1 MRKKD
6 FYKMIKLKSLLNEEQ
21 PFKGRVTPDIAK
33 QIAKA
38 MVARGSK
45 DKMTYDFDL
54 VAAGRY
60 TDGMSKTFRIDD
72 ILKALGANSA
82 SDFSDSVYLD
92 GTDIVLGDKT
102 IGKWRGMSKGD
113 FFKLL
118 KKKGLIRF

>member
-1 MRKKD
+1 MKN
-6 FYKMIKLKSLLNEEQ
+6 LKEQYTRFFGSLNEAQ
-21 PFKGRVTPDIAK
+21 DFKGRITPDIARN
-33 QIAKA
+33 IAKA

-54 VAAGRY
+54 VAAGRF
-60 TDGMSKTFRIDD
+60 TDGMSKTFQIGD
-72 ILKALGANSA
+72 ILTALGANSA
-82 SDFSDSVYLD
+82 SDYSDSVYLD

-118 KKKGLIRF
+118 KKKRVIRF

>member
-1 MRKKD
+1 M
-6 FYKMIKLKSLLNEEQ
+6 KSLKEQYERFFGFLNEEQ

-33 QIAKA
+33 QIAKM

-54 VAAGRY
+54 VAAGRF
-60 TDGMSKTFRIDD
+60 TDGMSKTFQIDD

-82 SDFSDSVYLD
+82 SDYSDSVYLD

-102 IGKWRGMSKGD
+102 IGKWRNMSKGD

-118 KKKGLIRF
+118 KKKGVIRF

>member
-1 MRKKD
+1 MKN
-6 FYKMIKLKSLLNEEQ
+6 LKEQYERFFGALNEEQ

-60 TDGMSKTFRIDD
+60 TDGMSKTFQIGD

-118 KKKGLIRF
+118 KKKRIIRF

>member
-1 MRKKD
+1 MKN
-6 FYKMIKLKSLLNEEQ
+6 LKEQYERFFGSLNEEQ
-21 PFKGRVTPDIAK
+21 PVKGRVTPDIAK

-60 TDGMSKTFRIDD
+60 TNGMSKTFQIGD
-72 ILKALGANSA
+72 ILTALGANSA
-82 SDFSDSVYLD
+82 SDYSDSVYLD

-118 KKKGLIRF
+118 KKKRVIRF

>member
-1 MRKKD
+1 MKN
-6 FYKMIKLKSLLNEEQ
+6 LKEQYERFFGSLNEAQ
-21 PFKGRVTPDIAK
+21 DFKGRVTPDIAR

-38 MVARGSK
+38 MVSRGSK

-54 VAAGRY
+54 VVAGRF
-60 TDGMSKTFRIDD
+60 TNGMSKTFQMGD
-72 ILKALGANSA
+72 ILTALGLNSA
-82 SDFSDSVYLD
+82 SDYSDSVYLD

-118 KKKGLIRF
+118 KKKRLIRF

>member
-1 MRKKD
+1 MKN
-6 FYKMIKLKSLLNEEQ
+6 LKEQYERFFGSLNEAQ
-21 PFKGRVTPDIAK
+21 DFKGRVTPDISR

-38 MVARGSK
+38 MVARGNK

-54 VAAGRY
+54 VVAGRY
-60 TDGMSKTFRIDD
+60 TNGMSKTFQMGD
-72 ILKALGANSA
+72 ILTALGLNSA
-82 SDFSDSVYLD
+82 SDYSDSVYLD

-118 KKKGLIRF
+118 KKKRLIRF

>member
-1 MRKKD
+1 MKN
-6 FYKMIKLKSLLNEEQ
+6 LKEQYERFFGSLNEEQ
-21 PFKGRVTPDIAK
+21 PFKGRITPDIAR

-38 MVARGSK
+38 MVSRGSK

-54 VAAGRY
+54 VVAGRF
-60 TDGMSKTFRIDD
+60 TNGMSKTFQMGD
-72 ILKALGANSA
+72 ILTALGLNSA
-82 SDFSDSVYLD
+82 SDYSDSVYLD

-118 KKKGLIRF
+118 KKKRLIRF

>member
-1 MRKKD
+1 MKN
-6 FYKMIKLKSLLNEEQ
+6 LKEQYERFFGALNEEQ

-45 DKMTYDFDL
+45 DKMTYDLDL

-60 TDGMSKTFRIDD
+60 TDGMSKTFQIGD

-118 KKKGLIRF
+118 KKKRIIRF

>member
-1 MRKKD
+1 
-6 FYKMIKLKSLLNEEQ
+6 MIKLKSLLNEEQ

-33 QIAKA
+33 QIIKA

-45 DKMTYDFDL
+45 EKMTYDFDL

-82 SDFSDSVYLD
+82 SDYSDSVYLD

-102 IGKWRGMSKGD
+102 IGKWRNMSKGD

-118 KKKGLIRF
+118 KKKGIIRF

>member
-1 MRKKD
+1 MKN
-6 FYKMIKLKSLLNEEQ
+6 LKEQYERYFGKLNEEQ

>member
-1 MRKKD
+1 MKN
-6 FYKMIKLKSLLNEEQ
+6 LKEQYERFFGSLNEEQ

-33 QIAKA
+33 QIAK
-38 MVARGSK
+38 MMIARGSK

-54 VAAGRY
+54 VAAGRF
-60 TDGMSKTFRIDD
+60 TDGMSKTFQIDD

-82 SDFSDSVYLD
+82 SDYSDSVYLD

-102 IGKWRGMSKGD
+102 IGKWRNMSKGD

-118 KKKGLIRF
+118 KKKGIIRF

>member
-1 MRKKD
+1 
-6 FYKMIKLKSLLNEEQ
+6 MIKLKSLLNEEQ
-21 PFKGRVTPDIAK
+21 PFKGRVTPDIAR

-102 IGKWRGMSKGD
+102 IGKWRNMSKGD

-118 KKKGLIRF
+118 KKKGIIRF

>member
-1 MRKKD
+1 
-6 FYKMIKLKSLLNEEQ
+6 MIKLKSLLNEEQ

-54 VAAGRY
+54 VAAGRF
-60 TDGMSKTFRIDD
+60 TDGMSKTFEISDL
-72 ILKALGANSA
+72 LKAMGIDMSGMDAI
-82 SDFSDSVYLD
+82 YLD
-92 GTDIVLGDKT
+92 GTDIVHGDKT

>member
-1 MRKKD
+1 MKN
-6 FYKMIKLKSLLNEEQ
+6 LKEQYERFFGSLNEAQ
-21 PFKGRVTPDIAK
+21 DFKGRVTPDIAR

-38 MVARGSK
+38 MVSRGSK

-54 VAAGRY
+54 VTAGRF
-60 TDGMSKTFRIDD
+60 TNGMSKTFQMGD
-72 ILKALGANSA
+72 ILTALGLNSA
-82 SDFSDSVYLD
+82 SDYSDSVYLD

-118 KKKGLIRF
+118 KKKRLIRF

>member
-1 MRKKD
+1 MKN
-6 FYKMIKLKSLLNEEQ
+6 LKEQYERFFGALNEEQ

-45 DKMTYDFDL
+45 EKMTYDFDL

-60 TDGMSKTFRIDD
+60 TNGMSKTFQIGD

-118 KKKGLIRF
+118 KKKRVIRF

>member
-1 MRKKD
+1 MKN
-6 FYKMIKLKSLLNEEQ
+6 LKEQYERFFGSLNEEQ
-21 PFKGRVTPDIAK
+21 PFKGRVTPDIAR

-38 MVARGSK
+38 MVARGNK

-54 VAAGRY
+54 VVAGRY
-60 TDGMSKTFRIDD
+60 TNGMSKTFQMGD
-72 ILKALGANSA
+72 ILTALGLNSA
-82 SDFSDSVYLD
+82 SDYSDSVYLD

>member
-1 MRKKD
+1 
-6 FYKMIKLKSLLNEEQ
+6 MIKLKSLLNEEQ
-21 PFKGRVTPDIAK
+21 PFKGRVTPNIAK

-45 DKMTYDFDL
+45 EKMTYDFDL

-60 TDGMSKTFRIDD
+60 TNGMSKTFEIGD

-118 KKKGLIRF
+118 KKKRVIRF

>member
-1 MRKKD
+1 MKN
-6 FYKMIKLKSLLNEEQ
+6 LKEQYERFFGSLNEEQ

-54 VAAGRY
+54 VAAGRF
-60 TDGMSKTFRIDD
+60 TDGMSKTFEISDL
-72 ILKALGANSA
+72 LKAMGIDMSGMDAI
-82 SDFSDSVYLD
+82 YLD
-92 GTDIVLGDKT
+92 GTDIVHGDKT

-118 KKKGLIRF
+118 KKKRIIRF

>member
-1 MRKKD
+1 VKNLKEQ
-6 FYKMIKLKSLLNEEQ
+6 YKRFFGELKLNEEQ
-21 PFKGRVTPDIAK
+21 PFKGRVTPDMAR
-33 QIAKA
+33 QIAKM

-54 VAAGRY
+54 VAAGRF
-60 TDGMSKTFRIDD
+60 TDGMSKTFEISDL
-72 ILKALGANSA
+72 LKAMGIDMSGMDAI
-82 SDFSDSVYLD
+82 YLD
-92 GTDIVLGDKT
+92 GTDIVHGDKT

>member
-1 MRKKD
+1 MKN
-6 FYKMIKLKSLLNEEQ
+6 LKEQYERFFGSLNEAQ
-21 PFKGRVTPDIAK
+21 DFKGRVTPDIAR

-38 MVARGSK
+38 MVSRGSK

-54 VAAGRY
+54 VVAGRF
-60 TDGMSKTFRIDD
+60 TNGMSKTFQMGD
-72 ILKALGANSA
+72 ILTALGANSA

-118 KKKGLIRF
+118 KKKRLIRF

>member
-1 MRKKD
+1 MKN
-6 FYKMIKLKSLLNEEQ
+6 LKEQYERFFGSLNEEQ
-21 PFKGRVTPDIAK
+21 PFKGRVTPDIAR

-38 MVARGSK
+38 MVSRGSK

-54 VAAGRY
+54 VVAGRF
-60 TDGMSKTFRIDD
+60 TNGMSKTFQMGD
-72 ILKALGANSA
+72 ILTALGLNSA
-82 SDFSDSVYLD
+82 SDYSDSVYLD

-118 KKKGLIRF
+118 KKRRLIRF

>member
-1 MRKKD
+1 MKN
-6 FYKMIKLKSLLNEEQ
+6 LKEQYSRFFGPLNEEQ
-21 PFKGRVTPDIAK
+21 PFKGRMTPDIAR
-33 QIAKA
+33 QIIKA

-54 VAAGRY
+54 VAAGRF
-60 TDGMSKTFRIDD
+60 TDGMSKTFEITDMLVSLGIDMR
-72 ILKALGANSA
+72 G
-82 SDFSDSVYLD
+82 SDAVYLD
-92 GTDIVLGDKT
+92 GTDIVHGDKT

>member
-1 MRKKD
+1 MKN
-6 FYKMIKLKSLLNEEQ
+6 LKEQYERFFGALNEEQ

-54 VAAGRY
+54 VAAGRF
-60 TDGMSKTFRIDD
+60 TNGMSKTFQIDD

-118 KKKGLIRF
+118 KKKRIIRF

>member
-1 MRKKD
+1 MKN
-6 FYKMIKLKSLLNEEQ
+6 LKEQYERFFGSLNEAQ
-21 PFKGRVTPDIAK
+21 DFKGRVTPDIAR

-38 MVARGSK
+38 MVSRGNK

-54 VAAGRY
+54 VVAGRY
-60 TDGMSKTFRIDD
+60 TNGMSKTFQMGD
-72 ILKALGANSA
+72 ILTALGLNSA
-82 SDFSDSVYLD
+82 SDYSDSVYLD

-118 KKKGLIRF
+118 KKKRLIRF

>member
-1 MRKKD
+1 MKN
-6 FYKMIKLKSLLNEEQ
+6 LKEQYIRYFGALNEAQ
-21 PFKGRVTPDIAK
+21 NFNGRITPDIAR
-33 QIAKA
+33 QIIK
-38 MVARGSK
+38 MMIARGSK
-45 DKMTYDFDL
+45 DKMTYSFDL

-60 TDGMSKTFRIDD
+60 TNGMSKTFEIGD

-118 KKKGLIRF
+118 KKKGIIRF